1 MNDAKTIGSN
11 ALVLDTAEENVT
23 VMNAEE
29 SKLGNEVSLI
39 EQRAEAVVVASGAD
53 FEDAG
58 LFLKQIKQAQK
69 QVKDYWEPLRVSAKK
84 SYDEVLTHRKEMI
97 EPLEKAEKI
106 VKTKVNE
113 YSAEQERKRREQEE
127 AMRRLAQAEIDRHLN
142 EAAEAEAN
150 GDAVGAEY
158 AIMASEGT
166 RFDSAE
172 DASVFFAR
180 ELDHVKAQSYDVEY
194 PELTALHL
202 FPQSSEADPGAETI
216 TYYTYDKTGL
226 AKIIDNYSTDLPR
239 ADVTGKPSFA
249 KIKSIGDS
257 YGYSAQEMRAS
268 RLAGKSLDARK
279 GESARYQIDALT
291 NKIAWC
297 GDEESGLMGVLSDGQ
312 NIPLYTIGANAGGK
326 TKWAEKSA
334 DEILADVN
342 GMAKQVAKITK
353 NVERPDTL
361 CVPADVFMD
370 ISTRRIPDT
379 STTVLAFIQEHAP
392 YIKNVVST
400 AELDADS
407 PETNP
412 YATSGN
418 PQGVAFLFKNDP
430 RKLTLENPMPFY
442 QYPLQVEKLET
453 IILCEARTAGV
464 IVYYPLSALIAV
476 GVS

>member
-158 AIMASEGT
+158 AMAEAEMMEGVSIAGGVQHQTPKVKGISQSKTWEICESECDWSTPTLTG
-166 RFDSAE
+166 
-172 DASVFFAR
+172 ASGGSFGSLR
-180 ELDHVKAQSYDVEY
+180 K
-194 PELTALHL
+194 
-202 FPQSSEADPGAETI
+202 SS
-216 TYYTYDKTGL
+216 L
-226 AKIIDNYSTDLPR
+226 LRVLPR
-239 ADVTGKPSFA
+239 
-249 KIKSIGDS
+249 I
-257 YGYSAQEMRAS
+257 RAS
-268 RLAGKSLDARK
+268 PSSSRMMRVWWTRTTSRSIR
-279 GESARYQIDALT
+279 SA
-291 NKIAWC
+291 
-297 GDEESGLMGVLSDGQ
+297 
-312 NIPLYTIGANAGGK
+312 
-326 TKWAEKSA
+326 
-334 DEILADVN
+334 
-342 GMAKQVAKITK
+342 
-353 NVERPDTL
+353 
-361 CVPADVFMD
+361 
-370 ISTRRIPDT
+370 
-379 STTVLAFIQEHAP
+379 
-392 YIKNVVST
+392 
-400 AELDADS
+400 
-407 PETNP
+407 
-412 YATSGN
+412 
-418 PQGVAFLFKNDP
+418 
-430 RKLTLENPMPFY
+430 PF
-442 QYPLQVEKLET
+442 
-453 IILCEARTAGV
+453 
-464 IVYYPLSALIAV
+464 
-476 GVS
+476 